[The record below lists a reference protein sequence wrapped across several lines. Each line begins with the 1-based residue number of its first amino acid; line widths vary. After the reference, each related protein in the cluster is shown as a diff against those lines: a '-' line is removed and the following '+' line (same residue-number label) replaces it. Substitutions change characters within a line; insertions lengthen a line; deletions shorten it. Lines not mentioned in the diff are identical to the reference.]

1 VISMKRNE
9 IWWVDFDFSIAGEI
23 QKTRPAIII
32 SNDFFNNM
40 YNRVQVIPLTSNIT
54 KCYPC
59 EAYVLIGDTKSKA
72 MADQIMTVS
81 KERLGKR
88 IGQISSK
95 DMLAV
100 ERAIKVQL
108 FLK

>member
-1 VISMKRNE
+1 MKRGE
-9 IWWVDFDFSIAGEI
+9 IWWVSFNSSIGEEI
-23 QKTRPAIII
+23 NKTRPAIII
-32 SNDFFNNM
+32 SNNNS
-40 YNRVQVIPLTSNIT
+40 NKILKRVQVIPLTSNTTQCYSSEAIVYLNT
-54 KCYPC
+54 K
-59 EAYVLIGDTKSKA
+59 ASKA
-72 MADQIMTVS
+72 LAHQMTTVS
-81 KERLGKR
+81 TERLGKR

>member
-1 VISMKRNE
+1 MKRGEVYWVSFNSSIGEE
-9 IWWVDFDFSIAGEI
+9 IN
-23 QKTRPAIII
+23 KTRPAIII
-32 SNDFFNNM
+32 SNDNSNKVLK
-40 YNRVQVIPLTSNIT
+40 RVQVIPLTSRT
-54 KCYPC
+54 MQCYSS
-59 EAYVLIGDTKSKA
+59 EAIIQLNNKISKA
-72 MADQIMTVS
+72 LTHQITTVS
-81 KERLGKR
+81 TERLGKR